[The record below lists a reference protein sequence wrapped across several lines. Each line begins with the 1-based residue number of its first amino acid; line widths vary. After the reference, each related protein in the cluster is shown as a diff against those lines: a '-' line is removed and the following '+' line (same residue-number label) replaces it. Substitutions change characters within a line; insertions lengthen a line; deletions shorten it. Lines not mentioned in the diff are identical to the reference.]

1 MAISLNVQE
10 GVLYKG
16 DTLYIRGY
24 RSGEDSDVSSVRLQI
39 ASGSETNN
47 FNQPKKVGNILGG
60 QYNAVRDYYT
70 VGFNE
75 QTNSFVV
82 GLQISDQDFD
92 ASSLSLSVSPNTPI
106 PPFNVVPDT
115 TYASAVFSLED
126 SERPGGPLGD
136 KSKPGWVVPP
146 ASDEL
151 MYRFATEGQHYWAS
165 GPEADYITDNLIDY
179 QNEGP
184 AWNDLP
190 AGDGSQTWRFRNK
203 VNGANLWTS
212 SQEEYNNLTFNSEF
226 NEYWNF
232 EGASFTVYSLDDPQP
247 SGTIAVQ
254 RLYSPVTGFYMWS
267 ADQNEINSLVAQQ
280 NWTLEGPAFFT
291 PA

>member
-1 MAISLNVQE
+1 MTISINVNQS
-10 GVLYKG
+10 VLYKG
-16 DTLYIRGY
+16 DTLYVRGY
-24 RSGEDSDVSSVRLQI
+24 RSGDSANVDSVKLRLS
-39 ASGSETNN
+39 ASLQTDNLN
-47 FNQPKKVGNILGG
+47 RVINVGEILGG
-60 QYNAVRDYYT
+60 TYNSIDNSYS

-75 QTNSFVV
+75 QSNSFVI
-82 GLQISDQDFD
+82 GLKITDQDFD
-92 ASSLSLSVSPNTPI
+92 ASSLSLSVRPDGRLAPNQI
-106 PPFNVVPDT
+106 PDVTF
-115 TYASAVFSLED
+115 ASAVFSLED

-136 KSKPGWVVPP
+136 KSMPGWFPP
-146 ASDEL
+146 LASDDL
-151 MYRFATEGQHYWAS
+151 MYRFSTEGQHYWAS
-165 GPEADYITDNLIDY
+165 GPEADYITDNLTNY

-184 AWNDLP
+184 AWNDLT
-190 AGDGSQTWRFRNK
+190 AGEGSQTWRFRNK

-254 RLYSPVTGFYMWS
+254 RLYSPVTDFYMWS
-267 ADQNEINSLVAQQ
+267 ADQNEINSLIALQD
-280 NWTLEGPAFFT
+280 WTLEGPAFFV